1 MNKEYI
7 KDFPV
12 SKLKPYERNPRKNKY
27 AVDALAKSIQR
38 VGNNDPIEVNE
49 DYVILCG
56 HTRKKALDKLNIKTT
71 DIIIIKGLTEEQ
83 QNEYRITNNK
93 TGEIAEWDFEVL
105 EEDFSVEELVGFG
118 FDINEV
124 TDNDEDVVSTIC
136 KSDREKRKE
145 IDIPAD
151 ESELNIYK
159 WIDSFANI
167 LVMFSGGKDSMAL
180 VADLLDN
187 GIDKNKMKLIFNRTP
202 LDYEDLENFVLKFSD
217 KVGIKVDIIGEKK
230 TEKEKTEMFE
240 RNGFPLPY
248 MSWCTGTWKVQPFN
262 KYIKENCK
270 NREEYILCQGW
281 RREESEFRY
290 SAKDRV
296 MHGVHKIRMARPI
309 LDYSTDD
316 VYNIIKKH
324 GWELHKC
331 YSYYD
336 RLGCIYCFSKTREE
350 WDLMREND
358 TDTFLKAL
366 GYVADG
372 LKSKNINTSYGFNT
386 IRKMLGKDTIK
397 SK

>member
-7 KDFPV
+7 KNIPV
-12 SKLKPYERNPRKNKY
+12 SKLKPYERNPRKNKH
-27 AVDALAKSIQR
+27 AVEVLAKSIQR

-56 HTRKKALDKLNIKTT
+56 HTRKQALEKLNIKTT
-71 DIIIIKGLTEEQ
+71 DIVMIKGLTEEQ

-105 EEDFSVEELVGFG
+105 EEDFSVEELVEFG
-118 FDINEV
+118 FDINDITKEK
-124 TDNDEDVVSTIC
+124 ESTIC

-145 IDIPAD
+145 LDVPVEEQKI
-151 ESELNIYK
+151 NIYK
-159 WIDSFANI
+159 WISGFSDI

-187 GIDKNKMKLIFNRTP
+187 GIDKNKMRLVFNRTP
-202 LDYEDLENFVLKFSD
+202 LDYEGLDDFVYDFSK

-230 TEKEKTEMFE
+230 TEEEKTEMFE

-248 MSWCTGTWKVQPFN
+248 MSWCTGTWKVQPLN
-262 KYIKENCK
+262 KYIKDNCK
-270 NREEYILCQGW
+270 KKDGYILCQGW
-281 RREESEFRY
+281 RREESEFRK

-296 MHGVHKIRMARPI
+296 IHGVHGIRMARPI
-309 LDYSTDD
+309 LDYLEQD

-324 GWELHKC
+324 EWELHKC

-350 WDLMREND
+350 WDLMRKYD
-358 TDTFLKAL
+358 PDTFFKAL

-372 LKSKNINTSYGFNT
+372 MKSKNINTSYGFNT
-386 IRKMLGKDTIK
+386 IRKMMGKETIK